1 VTDSLGI
8 KSKRVDGG
16 KMEIPRDL
24 ALERRQRRGSQFS
37 EPLERR
43 GDWNNGSL
51 TRAARRAW
59 DQKQL
64 GILVEDNEKTVAR
77 GLGWFSIGLGLLEV
91 SAPRTV
97 ERFLGIRHHGFLL
110 RIMGLRE
117 IASGVG
123 ILTGRRPSSWLW
135 ARVGGDLIDI
145 ASLGMAFNSAMAKPA
160 NIGLASAAVAG
171 ITVLDLRCAQELS
184 RNPHDDTALSTRTV
198 EVRKSIQINCSPAAV
213 YKFWRDFQNLPKFMS
228 NVESVET
235 LSDKRSHWCVVGP
248 AGKRIEWDAEITD
261 EQEHRLIAWRS
272 LEGAQIENHGS
283 VRFETAPGGR
293 GTYVKVHLQ
302 YNPPGGIFGAR
313 VAQLFGREPRQQIH
327 EDLHHLKQ
335 IMETGEIITTKG
347 QPAGRGSGTSW
358 KYDQAVRRQIDSRS
372 DYQPSAV

>member
-1 VTDSLGI
+1 
-8 KSKRVDGG
+8 
-16 KMEIPRDL
+16 MEISRDL
-24 ALERRQRRGSQFS
+24 TLERRQRSGPHYS

-43 GDWNNGSL
+43 GDWNDGSL
-51 TRAARRAW
+51 TTAARRAW
-59 DQKQL
+59 DQKDL
-64 GILVEDNEKTVAR
+64 GVLVEGNERTIASR
-77 GLGWFSIGLGLLEV
+77 LGWFSIGLGLIEV
-91 SAPRTV
+91 LAPRTL

-110 RIMGLRE
+110 RMMGFRE

-145 ASLGMAFNSAMAKPA
+145 AGLGMALNSDTAKPA
-160 NIGLASAAVAG
+160 NIGLACAAVAG
-171 ITVLDLRCAQELS
+171 VTVLDLRCAQELS
-184 RNPHDDTALSTRTV
+184 RNDDSALSTRTV
-198 EVRKSIQINCSPAAV
+198 EVKKSIQINCSPAEV
-213 YKFWRDFQNLPKFMS
+213 YKFWRNFSNLPKFMS

-235 LSDKRSHWCVVGP
+235 LSEKRSRWCAIGP

-261 EQEHRLIAWRS
+261 EQENRLIAWRS
-272 LEGAQIENHGS
+272 LEGAQVENCGT

-293 GTYVKVHLQ
+293 GTYVTVHLQ
-302 YNPPGGIFGAR
+302 YSPPGGIFAAR

-347 QPAGRGSGTSW
+347 QPAGRGSSTSW
-358 KYDQAVRRQIDSRS
+358 KYDQTVRRQIDSKS
-372 DYQPSAV
+372 DYQSSAL